1 VAAQEKNLGG
11 ELGMVGVLHTWGRQL
26 QWHPHVHFIIAGGG
40 LAPDRQSWV
49 ATKQRDWLVPVSA
62 VSAQYRLGFE
72 AELRAVAPDLH
83 AQVPEAVWR
92 KKWIVHSEPAG
103 TGENVVK
110 YLARYVHRTAISDE
124 RILAADERSVTFR
137 YTDTA
142 TREKK
147 TCTLSAE
154 EFMRRYLLH
163 VPPPGQHRVRYF
175 GWMHPG
181 ARARRAV
188 VETLLAAPMW

>member
-1 VAAQEKNLGG
+1 
-11 ELGMVGVLHTWGRQL
+11 
-26 QWHPHVHFIIAGGG
+26 
-40 LAPDRQSWV
+40 
-49 ATKQRDWLVPVSA
+49 
-62 VSAQYRLGFE
+62 
-72 AELRAVAPDLH
+72 
-83 AQVPEAVWR
+83 
-92 KKWIVHSEPAG
+92 
-103 TGENVVK
+103 
-110 YLARYVHRTAISDE
+110 VHRTAISDE